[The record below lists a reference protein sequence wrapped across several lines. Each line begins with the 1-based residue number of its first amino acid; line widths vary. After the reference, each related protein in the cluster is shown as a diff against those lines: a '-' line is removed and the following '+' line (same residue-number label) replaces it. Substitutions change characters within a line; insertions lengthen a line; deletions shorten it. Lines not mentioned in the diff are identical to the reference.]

1 MTISDFFFI
10 RTHIEEK
17 SEANFPPALVNLP
30 DTFRITSGPPAMPLP
45 TLDLALELD
54 PADVFGSLEWVL
66 ANARR
71 TGLTLQALRFDANAA
86 QGVRFSASAPVPELL
101 HVFVRRIGHG
111 VDVRIVDAEFGDDV
125 DGLDGLMSVTL
136 PEPAAL
142 PA

>member
-17 SEANFPPALVNLP
+17 SEAHFPPALVNLP

-136 PEPAAL
+136 PEPVAL

>member
-1 MTISDFFFI
+1 MIIRSFFFI
-10 RTHIEEK
+10 YPGIGEK
-17 SEANFPPALVNLP
+17 SEAHFSPVLVNLP
-30 DTFRITSGPPAMPLP
+30 DTFRITSGPPAMSLP

-111 VDVRIVDAEFGDDV
+111 VEVRIVDAEFGDDI
-125 DGLDGLMSVTL
+125 DSLDGLASVTL
-136 PEPAAL
+136 PEPVAL
-142 PA
+142 HA

>member
-1 MTISDFFFI
+1 MPISVFFSI
-10 RTHIEEK
+10 RAHIEEK
-17 SEANFPPALVNLP
+17 SEAHFPAALVNLP
-30 DTFRITSGPPAMPLP
+30 DIFRITSGPPAMSLP

-71 TGLTLQALRFDANAA
+71 TGLTLQTLRFDADAA

-136 PEPAAL
+136 PEAVAL

>member
-1 MTISDFFFI
+1 
-10 RTHIEEK
+10 
-17 SEANFPPALVNLP
+17 
-30 DTFRITSGPPAMPLP
+30 
-45 TLDLALELD
+45 
-54 PADVFGSLEWVL
+54 
-66 ANARR
+66 
-71 TGLTLQALRFDANAA
+71 
-86 QGVRFSASAPVPELL
+86 VRFSASAPVPELL